1 MINWDKYNCFLF
13 IIYIFLD
20 KNLIQMIILY
30 KILKKGEIAL
40 KRLSWLGIFLA
51 ILLLVSVP
59 VFGQDAVKI
68 GANLEMTGS
77 VAAYGQMINEGI
89 ELIRDI
95 VGTEV
100 LGKQIEYVLVD
111 NKSDKVEA
119 ANAATRLIDKE
130 KVVAIIGPAIS
141 GSMLSAGPI
150 CEEKKVPQISA
161 TSTNPLVTQDKK
173 YSFRA
178 TFIDSY
184 QGLAAAQYAY
194 VDLGAKSV
202 AILSDIAQDYCVAL
216 GNFFKDAYEKLGGE
230 VLTVQHCKSGDQD
243 FSAQLT
249 TIMNLNPDVIYL
261 PNYYTEIALI
271 CRQARDLGYEGKM
284 LGGDG
289 SDAPELVDIGGDAVE
304 GFYFTAHGDTEKA
317 LTEIGQKY
325 FDAYRAKFNKE
336 PGVFGALAAD
346 CYIIILDAIKRANS
360 FEPEK
365 VAAAIEDTKD
375 LEVTTGKIT
384 IEKGDALKPV
394 VVKQVEGGKA
404 KLLGTI
410 EVK

>member
-59 VFGQDAVKI
+59 VFGQDTFKI

-77 VAAYGQMINEGI
+77 VAAYGQMINEGV

-100 LGKQIEYVLVD
+100 LGKQVEYVLVD

-150 CEEKKVPQISA
+150 CEEKKIPQISA

-394 VVKQVEGGKA
+394 VVKQVQGGKA

>member
-1 MINWDKYNCFLF
+1 LNVN
-13 IIYIFLD
+13 IILD
-20 KNLIQMIILY
+20 KNLIQVIILY

-40 KRLSWLGIFLA
+40 KRIIWLGIFLA
-51 ILLLVSVP
+51 ILLSLSVP
-59 VFGQDAVKI
+59 VFGQDTVKL

-77 VAAYGQMINEGI
+77 VAAYGQMINEGV
-89 ELIRDI
+89 ELIMEI

-100 LGKQIEYVLVD
+100 LGKKIEYVLVD

-194 VDLGAKSV
+194 EDLGAKSV

-216 GNFFKDAYEKLGGE
+216 GNFFKEAYEKLGGE
-230 VLTVQHCKSGDQD
+230 VLTVQHCKTGDQD

-249 TIMNLNPDVIYL
+249 TIMNLNPDLIYL

-271 CRQARDLGYEGKM
+271 CRQARDLGYEGKI

-289 SDAPELVDIGGDAVE
+289 SDAPELIDIGGDAVE

-346 CYIIILDAIKRANS
+346 CYLIILDAIKRANS
-360 FEPEK
+360 FDPEK
-365 VAAAIEDTKD
+365 IAAAIEDTKD

-394 VVKQVEGGKA
+394 VVKQVQGGKA

>member
-1 MINWDKYNCFLF
+1 MNVN
-13 IIYIFLD
+13 IILD
-20 KNLIQMIILY
+20 KNLIQVIILY

-40 KRLSWLGIFLA
+40 KRIIWLGIFLA
-51 ILLLVSVP
+51 ILLSLSVP
-59 VFGQDAVKI
+59 VFGQDTVKL

-77 VAAYGQMINEGI
+77 VAAYGQMINEGV
-89 ELIRDI
+89 ELIMEI

-100 LGKQIEYVLVD
+100 LGKKIEYVLVD

-194 VDLGAKSV
+194 EDLGAKSV

-216 GNFFKDAYEKLGGE
+216 GNFFKEAYEKLGGE
-230 VLTVQHCKSGDQD
+230 VLTVQHCKTGDQD

-249 TIMNLNPDVIYL
+249 TIMNLNPDLIYL

-271 CRQARDLGYEGKM
+271 CRQARDLGYEGKI

-289 SDAPELVDIGGDAVE
+289 SDAPELIDIGGDAVE

-346 CYIIILDAIKRANS
+346 CYLIIVDAIKRANS
-360 FEPEK
+360 FDPEK
-365 VAAAIEDTKD
+365 IAAAIEDTKD

-394 VVKQVEGGKA
+394 VVKQVQGGKA

>member
-1 MINWDKYNCFLF
+1 V
-13 IIYIFLD
+13 YIFLD
-20 KNLIQMIILY
+20 KELIQVIILY

-59 VFGQDAVKI
+59 VFGQDTVKI

-77 VAAYGQMINEGI
+77 VAAYGQMINEGV
-89 ELIRDI
+89 ELIMDI

-194 VDLGAKSV
+194 EDLSAKSV

-216 GNFFKDAYEKLGGE
+216 GNFFKEAYEKLGGE
-230 VLTVQHCKSGDQD
+230 VLTVQHCKTGDQD

-271 CRQARDLGYEGKM
+271 CRQARDLGYEGKI

-289 SDAPELVDIGGDAVE
+289 SDAPELIDIGGDAVE

-346 CYIIILDAIKRANS
+346 CYLIIVDAIKRANS
-360 FEPEK
+360 FDPEMI
-365 VAAAIEDTKD
+365 AAAIEDTKD

>member
-1 MINWDKYNCFLF
+1 MNVN
-13 IIYIFLD
+13 IILD
-20 KNLIQMIILY
+20 KNLIQVIILY

-40 KRLSWLGIFLA
+40 KRIIWLGIFLA
-51 ILLLVSVP
+51 ILLSLSVP
-59 VFGQDAVKI
+59 VFGQDTVKL

-77 VAAYGQMINEGI
+77 VAAYGQMINEGV
-89 ELIRDI
+89 ELIMEI

-100 LGKQIEYVLVD
+100 LGKKIEYVLVD

-194 VDLGAKSV
+194 EDLGAKSV

-216 GNFFKDAYEKLGGE
+216 GNFFKEAYEKLGGE
-230 VLTVQHCKSGDQD
+230 VLTVQHCKTGDQD

-249 TIMNLNPDVIYL
+249 TIMNLNPDLIYL

-271 CRQARDLGYEGKM
+271 CRQARDLGYEGKI

-289 SDAPELVDIGGDAVE
+289 SDAPELIDIGGDAVE

-346 CYIIILDAIKRANS
+346 CYLIILDAIKRANS
-360 FEPEK
+360 FDPEK
-365 VAAAIEDTKD
+365 IAAAIEDTKD

-394 VVKQVEGGKA
+394 VVKQVQGGKA

>member
-40 KRLSWLGIFLA
+40 KRLTWLGIFLA

-150 CEEKKVPQISA
+150 CEEKKIPQISA

-394 VVKQVEGGKA
+394 VVKQVQGGKA

>member
-150 CEEKKVPQISA
+150 CEEKKIPQISA

>member
-1 MINWDKYNCFLF
+1 M
-13 IIYIFLD
+13 
-20 KNLIQMIILY
+20 
-30 KILKKGEIAL
+30 
-40 KRLSWLGIFLA
+40 
-51 ILLLVSVP
+51 
-59 VFGQDAVKI
+59 
-68 GANLEMTGS
+68 
-77 VAAYGQMINEGI
+77 
-89 ELIRDI
+89 
-95 VGTEV
+95 
-100 LGKQIEYVLVD
+100 
-111 NKSDKVEA
+111 
-119 ANAATRLIDKE
+119 
-130 KVVAIIGPAIS
+130 
-141 GSMLSAGPI
+141 
-150 CEEKKVPQISA
+150 
-161 TSTNPLVTQDKK
+161 VTQDKK

-325 FDAYRAKFNKE
+325 F
-336 PGVFGALAAD
+336 
-346 CYIIILDAIKRANS
+346 C
-360 FEPEK
+360 
-365 VAAAIEDTKD
+365 
-375 LEVTTGKIT
+375 
-384 IEKGDALKPV
+384 
-394 VVKQVEGGKA
+394 
-404 KLLGTI
+404 LLYTSRC
-410 EVK
+410 V

>member
-1 MINWDKYNCFLF
+1 V
-13 IIYIFLD
+13 
-20 KNLIQMIILY
+20 IILY

-40 KRLSWLGIFLA
+40 KRTFWFG
-51 ILLLVSVP
+51 ILLVIFFSISVP
-59 VFGQDAVKI
+59 VFGQDTVKI
-68 GANLEMTGS
+68 GANLEMTGG
-77 VAAYGQMINEGI
+77 VAAYGQMINEGV
-89 ELIRDI
+89 ELIREI

-119 ANAATRLIDKE
+119 ANATTRLIDKE

-141 GSMLSAGPI
+141 GNMLAAGPI
-150 CEEKKVPQISA
+150 CEEKKVPQLSA
-161 TSTNPLVTQDKK
+161 TSTNPLVTQGKK

-184 QGLAAAQYAY
+184 QGLAGAQYAY
-194 VDLGAKSV
+194 KDLGAKTA

-216 GNFFKDAYEKLGGE
+216 GNFFKDAYEKMGGK
-230 VLTVQHCKSGDQD
+230 VLTVQHCKTGDQD

-249 TIMNLNPDVIYL
+249 TILNLNPDVIYL
-261 PNYYTEIALI
+261 PNYYAEIALI
-271 CRQARDLGYEGKM
+271 CRQARDLGYEGKI

-304 GFYFTAHGDTEKA
+304 GFYFTAHGDTQKA

-325 FDAYRAKFNKE
+325 FDAYRAKYNKE

-346 CYIIILDAIKRANS
+346 CYLIILDAIKRANS
-360 FEPEK
+360 FDPEK
-365 VAAAIEDTKD
+365 IAVAIEDTKD

-384 IEKGDALKPV
+384 IENGDALKPV
-394 VVKQVEGGKA
+394 VVKQVQGGIA

-410 EVK
+410 QVE

>member
-1 MINWDKYNCFLF
+1 M
-13 IIYIFLD
+13 YIFLD
-20 KNLIQMIILY
+20 KELIQVIILY

-150 CEEKKVPQISA
+150 CEEKKIPQISA

>member
-59 VFGQDAVKI
+59 VFGQDTVKI

-77 VAAYGQMINEGI
+77 VAAYGQMINEGVD
-89 ELIRDI
+89 LIMDI

-150 CEEKKVPQISA
+150 CEEKKIPQISA

>member
-59 VFGQDAVKI
+59 VFGQDTVKI

-77 VAAYGQMINEGI
+77 VAAYGQMINEGVD
-89 ELIRDI
+89 LIMDI

>member
-1 MINWDKYNCFLF
+1 M
-13 IIYIFLD
+13 
-20 KNLIQMIILY
+20 
-30 KILKKGEIAL
+30 
-40 KRLSWLGIFLA
+40 KRLTWLGIFLA

-59 VFGQDAVKI
+59 VFGQDAIKI

-150 CEEKKVPQISA
+150 CEEKKIPQISA

-384 IEKGDALKPV
+384 IEKAML
-394 VVKQVEGGKA
+394 
-404 KLLGTI
+404 
-410 EVK
+410 

>member
-1 MINWDKYNCFLF
+1 
-13 IIYIFLD
+13 
-20 KNLIQMIILY
+20 MIILY

-40 KRLSWLGIFLA
+40 KKLSCFGIFLA
-51 ILLLVSVP
+51 ILLIVSIP
-59 VFGQDAVKI
+59 VFGQDTVKI

-77 VAAYGQMINEGI
+77 VAAYGQMINEGV
-89 ELIRDI
+89 ELIMDI

-100 LGKQIEYVLVD
+100 LGKQVEYVLVD

-150 CEEKKVPQISA
+150 CEEKMVPQISA

-184 QGLAAAQYAY
+184 QGVAAAQYAY
-194 VDLGAKSV
+194 EDLDAKSV

-216 GNFFKDAYEKLGGE
+216 GNFFKEGYEKLGGE
-230 VLTVQHCKSGDQD
+230 VLTVQHCKTGDQD

-271 CRQARDLGYEGKM
+271 CRQARDLGYEGKI

-289 SDAPELVDIGGDAVE
+289 SDAPELIDIGGDAVE

-365 VAAAIEDTKD
+365 IAAAIEDTKD

>member
-1 MINWDKYNCFLF
+1 MNVN
-13 IIYIFLD
+13 IILD
-20 KNLIQMIILY
+20 KNLIQVIILY

-40 KRLSWLGIFLA
+40 KRIIWLGIFLA
-51 ILLLVSVP
+51 ILFSLSVP
-59 VFGQDAVKI
+59 VFGQDTVKL

-77 VAAYGQMINEGI
+77 VAAYGQMINEGV
-89 ELIRDI
+89 ELIMEI

-100 LGKQIEYVLVD
+100 LGKKIEYVLVD

-194 VDLGAKSV
+194 EDLGAKSV

-216 GNFFKDAYEKLGGE
+216 GNFFKEAYEKLGGE
-230 VLTVQHCKSGDQD
+230 VLTVQHCKTGDQD

-249 TIMNLNPDVIYL
+249 TIMNLNPDLIYL

-271 CRQARDLGYEGKM
+271 CRQARDLGYEGKI

-289 SDAPELVDIGGDAVE
+289 SDAPELIDIGGDAVE

-346 CYIIILDAIKRANS
+346 CYLIILDAIKRANS
-360 FEPEK
+360 FDPEK
-365 VAAAIEDTKD
+365 IAAAIEDTKD

-394 VVKQVEGGKA
+394 VVKQVQGGKA

>member
-1 MINWDKYNCFLF
+1 M
-13 IIYIFLD
+13 
-20 KNLIQMIILY
+20 
-30 KILKKGEIAL
+30 
-40 KRLSWLGIFLA
+40 KRTFWFG
-51 ILLLVSVP
+51 ILLVIFFSISVP
-59 VFGQDAVKI
+59 VFGQDTVKI
-68 GANLEMTGS
+68 GANLEMTGG
-77 VAAYGQMINEGI
+77 VAAYGQMINEGV
-89 ELIRDI
+89 ELIREI

-119 ANAATRLIDKE
+119 ANATTRLIDKE

-141 GSMLSAGPI
+141 GNMLAAGPI
-150 CEEKKVPQISA
+150 CEEKKVPQLSA
-161 TSTNPLVTQDKK
+161 TSTNPLVTQGKK

-184 QGLAAAQYAY
+184 QGLAGAQYAY
-194 VDLGAKSV
+194 KDLGAKTA

-216 GNFFKDAYEKLGGE
+216 GNFFKDAYEKMGGK
-230 VLTVQHCKSGDQD
+230 VLTVQHCKTGDQD

-249 TIMNLNPDVIYL
+249 TILNLNPDVIYL
-261 PNYYTEIALI
+261 PNYYAEIALI
-271 CRQARDLGYEGKM
+271 CRQARDLGYEGKI

-304 GFYFTAHGDTEKA
+304 GFYFTAHGDTQKA

-325 FDAYRAKFNKE
+325 FDAYRAKYNKE

-346 CYIIILDAIKRANS
+346 CYLIILDAIKRANS
-360 FEPEK
+360 FDPEK
-365 VAAAIEDTKD
+365 IAVAIEDTKD

-384 IEKGDALKPV
+384 IENGDALKPV
-394 VVKQVEGGKA
+394 VVKQVQGGIA

-410 EVK
+410 QVE

>member
-1 MINWDKYNCFLF
+1 M
-13 IIYIFLD
+13 YIFLD
-20 KNLIQMIILY
+20 KNLILMIILY

-40 KRLSWLGIFLA
+40 KKLSCFGIFLA
-51 ILLLVSVP
+51 ILLIVSIP
-59 VFGQDAVKI
+59 VFGQDTVKI

-77 VAAYGQMINEGI
+77 VAAYGQMINEGV
-89 ELIRDI
+89 ELIMDI

-100 LGKQIEYVLVD
+100 LGKQVEYVLVD

-150 CEEKKVPQISA
+150 CEEKMVPQISA

-184 QGLAAAQYAY
+184 QGVAAAQYAY
-194 VDLGAKSV
+194 EDLDAKSV

-216 GNFFKDAYEKLGGE
+216 GNFFKEGYEKLGGE
-230 VLTVQHCKSGDQD
+230 VLTVQHCKTGDQD

-271 CRQARDLGYEGKM
+271 CRQARDLGYEGKI

-289 SDAPELVDIGGDAVE
+289 SDAPELIDIGGDAVE

-365 VAAAIEDTKD
+365 IAAAIEDTKD

>member
-1 MINWDKYNCFLF
+1 MNVN
-13 IIYIFLD
+13 IILD
-20 KNLIQMIILY
+20 KNLLQVIILY

-40 KRLSWLGIFLA
+40 KRIIWLGIFLA
-51 ILLLVSVP
+51 ILFSLSVP
-59 VFGQDAVKI
+59 VFGQDTVKL

-77 VAAYGQMINEGI
+77 VAAYGQMINEGV
-89 ELIRDI
+89 ELIMEI

-100 LGKQIEYVLVD
+100 LGKKIEYVLVD

-194 VDLGAKSV
+194 EDLGAKSV

-216 GNFFKDAYEKLGGE
+216 GNFFKEAYEKLGGE
-230 VLTVQHCKSGDQD
+230 VLTVQHCKTGDQD

-249 TIMNLNPDVIYL
+249 TIMNLNPDLIYL

-271 CRQARDLGYEGKM
+271 CRQARDLGYEGKI

-289 SDAPELVDIGGDAVE
+289 SDAPELIDIGGDAVE

-346 CYIIILDAIKRANS
+346 CYLIILDAIKRANS
-360 FEPEK
+360 FDPEK
-365 VAAAIEDTKD
+365 IAAAIEDTKD

-394 VVKQVEGGKA
+394 VVKQVQGGKA

>member
-150 CEEKKVPQISA
+150 CEEKKIPQISA

-394 VVKQVEGGKA
+394 VVKQVQGGKA

>member
-1 MINWDKYNCFLF
+1 MNVN
-13 IIYIFLD
+13 IILD
-20 KNLIQMIILY
+20 KNLLQVIILY

-40 KRLSWLGIFLA
+40 KRIIWLGIFLA
-51 ILLLVSVP
+51 ILLSLSVP
-59 VFGQDAVKI
+59 VFGQDTVKL

-77 VAAYGQMINEGI
+77 VAAYGQMINEGV
-89 ELIRDI
+89 ELIMEI

-100 LGKQIEYVLVD
+100 LGKKIEYVLVD

-194 VDLGAKSV
+194 EDLGAKSV

-216 GNFFKDAYEKLGGE
+216 GNFFKEAYEKLGGE
-230 VLTVQHCKSGDQD
+230 VLTVQHCKTGDQD

-249 TIMNLNPDVIYL
+249 TIMNLNPDLIYL

-271 CRQARDLGYEGKM
+271 CRQARDLGYEGKI

-289 SDAPELVDIGGDAVE
+289 SDAPELIDIGGDAVE

-346 CYIIILDAIKRANS
+346 CYLIILDAIKRANS
-360 FEPEK
+360 FDPEK
-365 VAAAIEDTKD
+365 IAAAIEDTKD

-394 VVKQVEGGKA
+394 VVKQVQGGKA

>member
-1 MINWDKYNCFLF
+1 M
-13 IIYIFLD
+13 YIFLD
-20 KNLIQMIILY
+20 KELIQVIILY

-59 VFGQDAVKI
+59 VFGQDTVKI

-77 VAAYGQMINEGI
+77 VAAYGQMINEGV
-89 ELIRDI
+89 ELIMDI

-194 VDLGAKSV
+194 EDLSAKSV

-216 GNFFKDAYEKLGGE
+216 GNFFKEAYEKLGGE
-230 VLTVQHCKSGDQD
+230 VLTVQHCKTGDQD

-271 CRQARDLGYEGKM
+271 CRQARDLGYEGKI

-289 SDAPELVDIGGDAVE
+289 SDAPELIDIGGDAVE

-346 CYIIILDAIKRANS
+346 CYLIIVDAIKRANS
-360 FEPEK
+360 FDPEMI
-365 VAAAIEDTKD
+365 AAAIEDTKD

>member
-100 LGKQIEYVLVD
+100 LGKQVEYVLVD

-150 CEEKKVPQISA
+150 CEEKKIPQISA

-394 VVKQVEGGKA
+394 VVKQVQGGKA

>member
-1 MINWDKYNCFLF
+1 MNVN
-13 IIYIFLD
+13 IILD
-20 KNLIQMIILY
+20 KNLLQVIILY

-40 KRLSWLGIFLA
+40 KRIIWLGIFLA
-51 ILLLVSVP
+51 ILLSLSVP
-59 VFGQDAVKI
+59 VFGQDTVKL

-77 VAAYGQMINEGI
+77 VAAYGQMINEGV
-89 ELIRDI
+89 ELIMEI

-100 LGKQIEYVLVD
+100 LGKKIEYVLVD

-194 VDLGAKSV
+194 EDLGAKSV

-216 GNFFKDAYEKLGGE
+216 GNFFKEAYEKLGGE
-230 VLTVQHCKSGDQD
+230 VLTVQHCKTGDQD

-249 TIMNLNPDVIYL
+249 TIMNLNPDLIYL

-271 CRQARDLGYEGKM
+271 CRQARDLGYEGKI

-289 SDAPELVDIGGDAVE
+289 SDAPELIDIGGDAVE

-346 CYIIILDAIKRANS
+346 CYLIIVDAIKRANS
-360 FEPEK
+360 FDPEK
-365 VAAAIEDTKD
+365 IAAAIEDTKD

-394 VVKQVEGGKA
+394 VVKQVQGGKA

>member
-1 MINWDKYNCFLF
+1 MIS
-13 IIYIFLD
+13 
-20 KNLIQMIILY
+20 
-30 KILKKGEIAL
+30 IAL
-40 KRLSWLGIFLA
+40 TA
-51 ILLLVSVP
+51 P
-59 VFGQDAVKI
+59 VYGQDTVKI

-77 VAAYGQMINEGI
+77 VAAYGQMINEGVQ
-89 ELIRDI
+89 LIMEI

-100 LGKQIEYVLVD
+100 LGKKIEYVLVD

-130 KVVAIIGPAIS
+130 NVVAMIGPAIS
-141 GSMLSAGPI
+141 GSMLASGPI
-150 CEEKKVPQISA
+150 CEEKKVAQISA
-161 TSTNPLVTQDKK
+161 TSTNPLVTQGKK

-178 TFIDSY
+178 TFIDSF
-184 QGLAAAQYAY
+184 QGLAAAQFAY
-194 VDLGAKSV
+194 QDLQAKTA

-216 GNFFKDAYEKLGGE
+216 GNFFKDAYEKMGGK
-230 VLTVQHCKSGDQD
+230 VVTVQHCKSGDQD

-271 CRQARDLGYEGKM
+271 CRQARDLGYEGKI

-289 SDAPELVDIGGDAVE
+289 SDAPELIAIGGEAVE
-304 GFYFTAHGDTEKA
+304 GFYFTAHGDTQKA

-325 FDAYRAKFNKE
+325 FDAYRKKYNKE

-346 CYIIILDAIKRANS
+346 CYLIILDSIKRANS
-360 FEPEK
+360 FDPEK
-365 VAAAIEDTKD
+365 IAAAMEDTKD

-384 IEKGDALKPV
+384 IENGDALKPV
-394 VVKQVEGGKA
+394 VVKQVQGGVP

>member
-1 MINWDKYNCFLF
+1 LNVN
-13 IIYIFLD
+13 IILD
-20 KNLIQMIILY
+20 KNLIQVIILY

-40 KRLSWLGIFLA
+40 KRIIWLGIFLA
-51 ILLLVSVP
+51 ILLSLSVP
-59 VFGQDAVKI
+59 VFGQDTVKL

-77 VAAYGQMINEGI
+77 VAAYGQMINEGV
-89 ELIRDI
+89 ELIMEI

-100 LGKQIEYVLVD
+100 LGKKIEYVLVD

-194 VDLGAKSV
+194 EDLGAKSV

-216 GNFFKDAYEKLGGE
+216 GNFFKEAYEKLGGE
-230 VLTVQHCKSGDQD
+230 VLTVQHCKTGDQD

-249 TIMNLNPDVIYL
+249 TIMNLNPDLIYL

-271 CRQARDLGYEGKM
+271 CRQARDLGYEGKI

-289 SDAPELVDIGGDAVE
+289 SDAPELIDIGGDAVE

-336 PGVFGALAAD
+336 PGIFGALAAD
-346 CYIIILDAIKRANS
+346 CYLIIVDAIKRANS
-360 FEPEK
+360 FDPEK
-365 VAAAIEDTKD
+365 IAAAIEDTKD

-394 VVKQVEGGKA
+394 VVKQVQGGKA